1 MESVT
6 DSDISAN
13 NSVNMKIKVLYP
25 KIIKAVLEEKGIKTE
40 LYSCAGAGDDE
51 PVAVQVVRIIVRK
64 IWRPECDGRSCERLV
79 TKRYL

>member
-1 MESVT
+1 MWKSKFLYRKYVVSVL
-6 DSDISAN
+6 DD
-13 NSVNMKIKVLYP
+13 
-25 KIIKAVLEEKGIKTE
+25 KGIKTE

-64 IWRPECDGRSCERLV
+64 IWRPECAGRSCERLV